1 MFIVECYFRNGER
14 LENGECSYST
24 PRVFEEF
31 QQNFPDFQGTYQQ
44 LAQKAYKC
52 VNMFLETAA
61 LIGGGGD
68 GGGGKQNSDRLC
80 AAVAERGPLRCV
92 MAGRIDAPRTP
103 SQDDDGSLD
112 ALKRRE
118 SPGSPL
124 RRRYMIADYDDDTH
138 FCLKCHST
146 ILGLDNYV
154 NHRKTGCSKNVVDL
168 PKSPLPS
175 QLLPPDDSF
184 NLKADDFFSS
194 LELQSSTKKLA
205 PSSSGKNFSGIL
217 TRSKTTAAIQ
227 ASTPQKDNQEIPQS
241 KSGKNV
247 WIGGHQLKLGYGD
260 NQSKLIK
267 AVDNLERRKE
277 DPPKIGVYEESDVD
291 SEDYDFDVDE
301 SSEDDNH
308 DAPPRNHTGGKWKPS
323 SPIQWS
329 RPQDW
334 SVPPPTYTG
343 GKWKPSTKRASPP
356 PSHTKGKW
364 KPSYPLSPKDTYDF
378 PPPTFTGSKWSQSKA
393 RHEYDVPPSNHTK
406 GKWKP
411 EDEPKEDPV
420 KLKAKTKKDSD
431 NVPPPYSSGKWKPAS
446 LDGPSPSYTKGKWI
460 PEEIKKNA
468 TKITD
473 DSPFR
478 KSSGTVQYWCR
489 PCNRRLASKV
499 VYERHLKSELHFKRT
514 LHDKDFDD
522 NLGLTAEKRNKK
534 KINHESIL
542 PDEDSKTVDVKK
554 RKRKKIFVKCQVCNS
569 KVNRNLMGK
578 HLISHYHCRKGD
590 ISTLVAQNMVLE
602 NIFEIILQS
611 PFQCGICKFYFNH
624 HKDFLQHWLSDYHL
638 SKTESRD
645 GYYWCSLCKFK
656 DTDSGVMYN
665 HLISEEHEV
674 VVSVINRSVPIIIKK
689 INPVK
694 CEECNEEFLLNV
706 ALMRHCHTEGHKSEN
721 LISNL
726 NNFICLTCQQ
736 VFRSNISL
744 KRHKQTVHG
753 DTVFICTICDKNFL
767 NKEEA
772 RVHRNT
778 SEHRY
783 KILATRS
790 LERKC
795 DYCTETFRNLQE
807 LKEHLRS
814 KHKEFSPRCVHCGAT
829 FTLPQELTVHLR
841 NKSCSYEENFNGAN
855 SCDKCPFSSDSTS
868 ELLFHKV
875 LHTEPL
881 MILPVES
888 DSKKK
893 PVAQYKCPLCDKFFV
908 KASLQPH
915 LRLHTKERPFVC
927 SICSKGFVRKNN
939 WMLHVRNHERKKEK
953 KQKRT
958 EKKSEVC
965 GDRPFLCSTCGASF
979 KKKAPVED
987 VWMLGEGMTLSFW
1000 SRSMIRRTWGLFY
1013 GEAFINGRLQI
1024 MAMSRRVLVVAN
1036 ACEMALHRCRPD
1048 NGFAFLGTVCCPMYL
1063 QSYQADADLKKWA
1076 AADLLYGPAD
1086 FIAVYD
1092 DQGCDLKD
1100 RSHSGHSESSP
1111 NTDGRITKIKCPTP
1125 QLTKNGCNSEHR
1137 SVIKFLTRER
1147 NGPKDILQRMI
1158 NMYREDTP
1166 MKLTTKSFFR
1176 KLKHV
1181 VKRGCIQGG
1190 SVAAWLSEKVLR
1202 GRGPDA
1208 RRNLRRAM
1216 DVCVCLFGAD
1226 GRVVEGR
1233 INTLSATTGRS
1244 ARVRVPSGKGAH
1256 GCINVV
1262 VSILQQHMTTHSGKL
1277 CKCPKLGCVFAA
1289 RSMAELKQHFKTHSD
1304 VKNYVC
1310 NICDYR
1316 GKTKQQLRCHLTV
1329 HSETKKYSCSK
1340 CSFSTRTVSH
1350 LKRHIRLHTG
1360 SKPYSCPHCSYKCN
1374 SLENLRKHVLQT
1386 NKHRGKCIYECK
1398 FCTDSTFQSNFA
1410 KEFKAHLVTQHPEI
1424 FKTGREAAS
1433 FVAGIY
1439 DGQDDCTE
1447 FPVSSE
1453 EEEDEAKPEEKERGQ
1468 PKIIVLQNLTI
1479 PTGKDPVVA
1488 ASTTKDTIEEGS
1500 PDEIFPMFIVSKDET
1515 VPIDNMTETWNVVG
1529 SYDVEESGAL
1539 VPFNSDNVLFQGHF

>member
-1 MFIVECYFRNGER
+1 
-14 LENGECSYST
+14 
-24 PRVFEEF
+24 
-31 QQNFPDFQGTYQQ
+31 
-44 LAQKAYKC
+44 
-52 VNMFLETAA
+52 
-61 LIGGGGD
+61 
-68 GGGGKQNSDRLC
+68 
-80 AAVAERGPLRCV
+80 
-92 MAGRIDAPRTP
+92 
-103 SQDDDGSLD
+103 
-112 ALKRRE
+112 
-118 SPGSPL
+118 
-124 RRRYMIADYDDDTH
+124 MIADYDDDTH

-323 SPIQWS
+323 SPIQWN

-814 KHKEFSPRCVHCGAT
+814 KHKEFSPRYV
-829 FTLPQELTVHLR
+829 
-841 NKSCSYEENFNGAN
+841 
-855 SCDKCPFSSDSTS
+855 FS
-868 ELLFHKV
+868 
-875 LHTEPL
+875 
-881 MILPVES
+881 
-888 DSKKK
+888 
-893 PVAQYKCPLCDKFFV
+893 
-908 KASLQPH
+908 
-915 LRLHTKERPFVC
+915 
-927 SICSKGFVRKNN
+927 
-939 WMLHVRNHERKKEK
+939 
-953 KQKRT
+953 
-958 EKKSEVC
+958 
-965 GDRPFLCSTCGASF
+965 
-979 KKKAPVED
+979 
-987 VWMLGEGMTLSFW
+987 
-1000 SRSMIRRTWGLFY
+1000 
-1013 GEAFINGRLQI
+1013 
-1024 MAMSRRVLVVAN
+1024 
-1036 ACEMALHRCRPD
+1036 
-1048 NGFAFLGTVCCPMYL
+1048 
-1063 QSYQADADLKKWA
+1063 
-1076 AADLLYGPAD
+1076 
-1086 FIAVYD
+1086 
-1092 DQGCDLKD
+1092 
-1100 RSHSGHSESSP
+1100 
-1111 NTDGRITKIKCPTP
+1111 
-1125 QLTKNGCNSEHR
+1125 
-1137 SVIKFLTRER
+1137 
-1147 NGPKDILQRMI
+1147 
-1158 NMYREDTP
+1158 
-1166 MKLTTKSFFR
+1166 
-1176 KLKHV
+1176 
-1181 VKRGCIQGG
+1181 
-1190 SVAAWLSEKVLR
+1190 
-1202 GRGPDA
+1202 
-1208 RRNLRRAM
+1208 
-1216 DVCVCLFGAD
+1216 
-1226 GRVVEGR
+1226 
-1233 INTLSATTGRS
+1233 
-1244 ARVRVPSGKGAH
+1244 
-1256 GCINVV
+1256 V
-1262 VSILQQHMTTHSGKL
+1262 VS
-1277 CKCPKLGCVFAA
+1277 V
-1289 RSMAELKQHFKTHSD
+1289 
-1304 VKNYVC
+1304 
-1310 NICDYR
+1310 
-1316 GKTKQQLRCHLTV
+1316 
-1329 HSETKKYSCSK
+1329 
-1340 CSFSTRTVSH
+1340 
-1350 LKRHIRLHTG
+1350 TG
-1360 SKPYSCPHCSYKCN
+1360 
-1374 SLENLRKHVLQT
+1374 
-1386 NKHRGKCIYECK
+1386 
-1398 FCTDSTFQSNFA
+1398 
-1410 KEFKAHLVTQHPEI
+1410 
-1424 FKTGREAAS
+1424 
-1433 FVAGIY
+1433 
-1439 DGQDDCTE
+1439 
-1447 FPVSSE
+1447 
-1453 EEEDEAKPEEKERGQ
+1453 
-1468 PKIIVLQNLTI
+1468 
-1479 PTGKDPVVA
+1479 
-1488 ASTTKDTIEEGS
+1488 
-1500 PDEIFPMFIVSKDET
+1500 
-1515 VPIDNMTETWNVVG
+1515 
-1529 SYDVEESGAL
+1529 
-1539 VPFNSDNVLFQGHF
+1539 